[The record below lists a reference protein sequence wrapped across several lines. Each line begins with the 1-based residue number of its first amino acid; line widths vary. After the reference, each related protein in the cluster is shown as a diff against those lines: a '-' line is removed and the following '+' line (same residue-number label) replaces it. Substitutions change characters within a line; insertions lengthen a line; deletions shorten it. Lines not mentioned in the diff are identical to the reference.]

1 MRTTLDIAD
10 DVLYAVKAE
19 ARREKKPVGEVMSA
33 LVRRALAQG
42 PDGRGP
48 DAPARHTELARFG
61 VHPLPKRGG
70 VVTNEL
76 IDKLRD
82 DGLD

>member
-1 MRTTLDIAD
+1 MRTTLDISD

-19 ARREKKPVGEVMSA
+19 ARREKKPVGEVVSN

-42 PDGRGP
+42 ASLEAARGGS
-48 DAPARHTELARFG
+48 AQALASFG
-61 VHPLPKRGG
+61 IHPLPRRGG

-76 IDKLRD
+76 IDTLRES
-82 DGLD
+82 GLD